1 MYDIAI
7 IGGGPAGLTAA
18 IYARRA
24 GKKCLVL
31 EATACGGQIL
41 NTNKITNY
49 PALASVS
56 GPELAQNMEKQVE
69 ELGAEIEFDT
79 VVSINPVD
87 GGFEISGEED
97 KYSAKSI
104 VIATGTTPRKLGLP
118 REEEFIG
125 RGVSYC
131 ATCDGAFFKDKT
143 VAVYGG
149 GYSAVY
155 SALYLADIASKVFLI
170 HHHKELKAAGDAVY
184 KLRNNSKIE
193 ILLGSDINE
202 LLGED
207 KLTGIKLENSK
218 EIELDG
224 LFVAIGR
231 EPHCDFCKDLKT
243 NEEGYIVA
251 DEDCTTNIPGI
262 FVAGDIRTK
271 NLRQIVTATA
281 DGAAAAEAAIDFLS
295 K

>member
-69 ELGAEIEFDT
+69 ELGADIEFDK
-79 VVSINPVD
+79 VVSINPVN
-87 GGFEISGEED
+87 GEFEISGEED

-104 VIATGTTPRKLGLP
+104 IIATGTTPRKLDLP
-118 REEEFIG
+118 REEELIG

-131 ATCDGAFFKDKT
+131 ATCDGAFFKDKV

-155 SALYLADIASKVFLI
+155 SALYLADIASKVYLI
-170 HHHKELKAAGDAVY
+170 HHHNELKAAGDTVDR
-184 KLRNNSKIE
+184 LRNNSKTE
-193 ILLGSDINE
+193 ILLGSDITE

-207 KLTGIKLENSK
+207 KLTGVKLENGK

-243 NEEGYIVA
+243 NEEGYIIA
-251 DEDCTTNIPGI
+251 DEGCATNISGI

-281 DGAAAAEAAIDFLS
+281 DGAAAAEAAIKYLS
-295 K
+295 H

>member
-56 GPELAQNMEKQVE
+56 GPELAKNMEQQAE
-69 ELGAEIEFDT
+69 ELGAEIEFDKVT
-79 VVSINPVD
+79 AIKSID
-87 GGFEISGEED
+87 DGFEITGED
-97 KYSAKSI
+97 DNYSARAV
-104 VIATGTTPRKLGLP
+104 VIAAGTTPRKLGLP
-118 REEEFIG
+118 REDELVG
-125 RGVSYC
+125 RGISYC
-131 ATCDGAFFKDKT
+131 TTCDGAFYKDKI

-149 GYSAVY
+149 GYSAAY
-155 SALYLADIASKVFLI
+155 GALYLADIAEKVYLI
-170 HHHKELKAAGDAVY
+170 HHHDELRAAGDVVD
-184 KLRNNSKIE
+184 KLRDNPKVE
-193 ILLGSDINE
+193 ILLGSDIAELIGDVKLSSVKLANNNE
-202 LLGED
+202 I
-207 KLTGIKLENSK
+207 T
-218 EIELDG
+218 LDG
-224 LFVAIGR
+224 LFIAIGR
-231 EPHCDFCKDLKT
+231 EPHCDFCEGLETDD
-243 NEEGYIVA
+243 EGYIVA
-251 DEDCTTNIPGI
+251 DESCATNIPGI

-281 DGAAAAEAAIDFLS
+281 DGAAAAEGAIKYLS
-295 K
+295 A